1 MGWRRCLLLL
11 HFSSPPTVWRRMTR
25 EGMLVVNHD
34 RTFRGEK
41 KRTLN
46 WPEELNVAEL
56 TPIIAS
62 SLFPARIHQTFP
74 SVSGFIRH
82 YRLNGRSHCLGK
94 ERKKFARSNFFLRKG
109 NSALLLPSLFS
120 SPLPLII
127 DFSPERK
134 GGISRFESNFN
145 SFRDERRL
153 AVILGCFW
161 SIFFSKT
168 GNRFFNYRFCSRMR
182 DHRSCSDDWNLND
195 RSATSII
202 TKERAI
208 DPPTWN
214 IVDLIVSQIHLLND
228 TYNFLYSWM

>member
-1 MGWRRCLLLL
+1 
-11 HFSSPPTVWRRMTR
+11 MTR
-25 EGMLVVNHD
+25 GIERRGADPDNRLVLISRSNTSNVSLRLRFYPSLPSQWPLTLPWQGKKEIRAFEFFPSKRKLGSSSSFSFLVPPPLNY
-34 RTFRGEK
+34 RLFTRKKGEK
-41 KRTLN
+41 
-46 WPEELNVAEL
+46 
-56 TPIIAS
+56 
-62 SLFPARIHQTFP
+62 
-74 SVSGFIRH
+74 
-82 YRLNGRSHCLGK
+82 
-94 ERKKFARSNFFLRKG
+94 
-109 NSALLLPSLFS
+109 
-120 SPLPLII
+120 
-127 DFSPERK
+127 K

>member
-182 DHRSCSDDWNLND
+182 DHRSCSDDWN

-202 TKERAI
+202 TNERAI

>member
-161 SIFFSKT
+161 SCFFSRKRVT
-168 GNRFFNYRFCSRMR
+168 AFFLII
-182 DHRSCSDDWNLND
+182 D
-195 RSATSII
+195 SARGWEII
-202 TKERAI
+202 AAVPMIGI
-208 DPPTWN
+208 DLP
-214 IVDLIVSQIHLLND
+214 LR
-228 TYNFLYSWM
+228 